1 MLNQVLLKML
11 QQFPIKV
18 VPAKTKMRS
27 RISQDTSGFTLIE
40 LLVVV
45 VMVGILATIAGPS
58 WLAFLSRQRVN
69 KANDAVFAALQ
80 QAQQEAKKK
89 KLSYSVSFQ
98 IDSNKIPQIAIHSG
112 STPTNW
118 RNLGEDLGIKP
129 KEVVLLTNLVG
140 KNTVSTSSTPILP
153 VSTYDSS
160 KPQTITFDYMGAL
173 ELPVKTKNEGLTEQN
188 EKLGIG
194 LIVAVAVPK
203 PGNTSEATDTR
214 RCVIVKS
221 ILGSIKT
228 EKDDGCK
235 GIKK

>member
-98 IDSNKIPQIAIHSG
+98 IDDNKIPQIAIHPG

-129 KEVVLLTNLVG
+129 KEVVLLTNLGG
-140 KNTVSTSSTPILP
+140 KNTVTDSASILP

-160 KPQTITFDYMGAL
+160 KPQTITFDYIGAL
-173 ELPVKTKNEGLTEQN
+173 ELPVKTKDEGLTKQN
-188 EKLGIG
+188 DKLGKEG

-228 EKDDGCK
+228 AKDGCK
-235 GIKK
+235 

>member
-129 KEVVLLTNLVG
+129 KEVVLLTNLGG
-140 KNTVSTSSTPILP
+140 KNTVSASISP

-228 EKDDGCK
+228 AKDGCK
-235 GIKK
+235 

>member
-27 RISQDTSGFTLIE
+27 RISQEISGFTLIE

-98 IDSNKIPQIAIHSG
+98 IDSNKIPQIAIHPG

-129 KEVVLLTNLVG
+129 KEVVLLTNLAG
-140 KNTVSTSSTPILP
+140 KNTVTVSTPISP
-153 VSTYDSS
+153 VPTYDSS

-188 EKLGIG
+188 KKLELGKG

-228 EKDDGCK
+228 EKDVCK
-235 GIKK
+235 